1 MPAKQFY
8 LFGTPTE
15 HSPSPAMHKAG
26 FGANGVAYVYGKLET
41 DDVQVMDNNNNINNN
56 NNHNQNNHHHN
67 HNNHNN
73 NNEHNNNSSSTDGLA
88 CRC

>member
-41 DDVQVMDNNNNINNN
+41 DDVQVMDNNNSSSNNN
-56 NNHNQNNHHHN
+56 HHNQNNHHD